1 MKTYSMNLGKMV
13 IVALAL
19 VVAFST
25 TALAN
30 DGGKGDKKSELK
42 FIGNVEN
49 QPVFELSL
57 ANNDEDEYTVI
68 FRDEY
73 GNVLYNE
80 KFVSTGVTK
89 KFLLKSDEFG
99 DEVLNVTVRS
109 KKGNVAEVYSIS
121 RTHSYVAETNVS
133 KIK

>member
-1 MKTYSMNLGKMV
+1 MKTDSMNFGKMV

-25 TALAN
+25 TSLAN
-30 DGGKGDKKSELK
+30 DGEKGDNRSELK

-57 ANNDEDEYTVI
+57 ANKIEDEYTVV

-73 GNVLYNE
+73 GNVLYSE
-80 KFVSTGVTK
+80 KFKGAGINK
-89 KFLLKSDEFG
+89 KFLLKSEELG
-99 DEVLNVTVRS
+99 DTALNVTVKS
-109 KKGNVAEVYSIS
+109 KNGSTEVYSINRS
-121 RTHSYVAETNVS
+121 HSYVEETQVS
-133 KIK
+133 KVK